1 MIASVF
7 ILCHLAKLLH
17 VMIALMSIFAY
28 MCKYMHHVASVFIL
42 AHSVLPF
49 ILLIFLVE
57 ATALCSFSPNI
68 SLK

>member
-1 MIASVF
+1 MLHLFLFYMSFGKIASCYDSLVSF
-7 ILCHLAKLLH
+7 
-17 VMIALMSIFAY
+17 FAY

-42 AHSVLPF
+42 AHSVSPF

-57 ATALCSFSPNI
+57 ATALFSFSPNI